1 MEEKTIAALDKA
13 TSQTI
18 QKSAAFGKLMTQVYL
33 WMTFA
38 LVITGLTSGIVA
50 TNEQLLAIIF
60 ASKATFYGLLIAEF
74 MLVVALTATIEK
86 LSSFTA
92 TLLFILYSMCT
103 GATMASIFFVFEL
116 SSIGQV
122 FLITAGTFAAMSA
135 IGFITK
141 KDLGSWGKMLLMGLI
156 GIIIATVVNLF
167 MGSGLL
173 DMVIS
178 VVGVGIFV
186 GLTVYDTQKIKLM
199 LMQYGTEENE
209 MTQKLAL
216 MGSLTLYL
224 DFINLFLKLLSLFG
238 KRK

>member
-1 MEEKTIAALDKA
+1 MENENLYNVYSEERTGLLV
-13 TSQTI
+13 
-18 QKSAAFGKLMTQVYL
+18 GKLMQKTYL
-33 WMTFA
+33 WMTFG
-38 LVITGLTSGIVA
+38 LIIT
-50 TNEQLLAIIF
+50 
-60 ASKATFYGLLIAEF
+60 
-74 MLVVALTATIEK
+74 ALTALYVAGNKSLLMAIFTSSTTYFILIIAELFLVGFLAARIHK
-86 LSSFTA
+86 LSLPVATVMFMAYSALNGA
-92 TLLFILYSMCT
+92 TLSILLLHYAPEVI
-103 GATMASIFFVFEL
+103 ATTFFV
-116 SSIGQV
+116 
-122 FLITAGTFAAMSA
+122 TAGTFAAMSLV
-135 IGFITK
+135 GFVVK
-141 KDLGSWGKMLLMGLI
+141 RDLSAGGKFLMVCLF